1 MDELAKA
8 VEAMQS
14 GDDSAFQTIYS
25 ATYKRTLS
33 VIRKYCNDADAYDDL
48 LQDIY
53 IQFYNHIGQIKDPS
67 AVQAWLNTTAGRIAK
82 DYGISHSKHQTKP
95 LSELED
101 EDGNPVEIEDENEAV
116 RPELIADRKALTEI
130 VNQVLELLPAEQREA
145 LLMVYGQK
153 TTIREMAAKR
163 QVSENT
169 IKSRLYQG
177 RQKLMAH
184 KADFRRLGVEL
195 PAVGIAT
202 VIAVA
207 FEENM
212 AAQAAVGAAAGAVFA
227 NTSAGAGM
235 TAGAVSGSAAL
246 SSATASA
253 AAGGSTVSAGAGT
266 AGGAA
271 SGASSATINITTG
284 TAASGASAASG
295 SAAASAGTATAASS
309 MASTSISSTASSA
322 AASGAAAAAGTKA
335 AAAGMSIGVKAVI
348 GLVSAAVIAGGGA
361 GAVKTMVIDK
371 QAGTQNE
378 TVAEETA
385 ETDAADNAQDEAKLN
400 PIHEPDWLL
409 EDLNLTPNQ
418 IVAKYGE
425 PDEDSID
432 TGFKKLF
439 GYADKSYCFNAIS
452 YSGTYSNDDPYDVMV
467 GMQIGTAFGITD
479 KVDISELLD
488 AIGGKV
494 SLYHY
499 WSEENG
505 EEYISDA
512 SPWCGNVGQTSVVI
526 LSEND
531 IVYELYLDDPSI
543 VDPGNI
549 VTATKITANAYVN
562 SNYAEDNTAEFY
574 DYLTTYGYTGL
585 NDGAASD
592 TADITDTTDTI
603 DTTSASESTPA
614 QTTDIVPS
622 AADKTAA
629 NAENIKAYYAMIQS
643 DKSFKYMYDGRA
655 NGIEAL
661 QWQLADI
668 DGDGT
673 DEIMFAFGSINT
685 DSVGIGKMIDGTAVF
700 IGSAGRAG
708 AIAYYPGTGY
718 IHEDGYGAGGFWEA
732 LYVINGSQL
741 IEDAFVDYSRDYS
754 PETDDMVEKL
764 YETRL
769 KGVQIPIEI
778 EQDNEAVKYIEQF
791 RQSHGYGEVFYYD
804 DPENHTYE
812 ELKAMASR

>member
-227 NTSAGAGM
+227 NTSAGA
-235 TAGAVSGSAAL
+235 
-246 SSATASA
+246 
-253 AAGGSTVSAGAGT
+253 
-266 AGGAA
+266 
-271 SGASSATINITTG
+271 
-284 TAASGASAASG
+284 
-295 SAAASAGTATAASS
+295 AASAGTATAASS

-322 AASGAAAAAGTKA
+322 AASGAAAASGTKA

-361 GAVKTMVIDK
+361 AAVKTMVIDK

-603 DTTSASESTPA
+603 DTTSASETTPA
-614 QTTDIVPS
+614 QTTDIAPS

-643 DKSFKYMYDGRA
+643 DKLVKYMYDGRA

-673 DEIMFAFGSINT
+673 DEIMFAFGSVNT
-685 DSVGIGKMIDGTAVF
+685 DSVGIGKMIDGKAVF

-769 KGVQIPIEI
+769 KGVQIPVEN

>member
-101 EDGNPVEIEDENEAV
+101 EDGNPVEIVDENEAV

-227 NTSAGAGM
+227 NTSAGA
-235 TAGAVSGSAAL
+235 
-246 SSATASA
+246 
-253 AAGGSTVSAGAGT
+253 
-266 AGGAA
+266 
-271 SGASSATINITTG
+271 
-284 TAASGASAASG
+284 
-295 SAAASAGTATAASS
+295 AASAGTATAASS

-361 GAVKTMVIDK
+361 AAVKTMVLDK
-371 QAGTQNE
+371 QAGTQND

-603 DTTSASESTPA
+603 DTTSASETTPA

-769 KGVQIPIEI
+769 KGVQIPVEN